1 MPESVSS
8 VDSNPMQATLSQLAL
23 ALDRIE
29 EAVVWTDAHGLVQW
43 CNAAFERLVGA
54 TIALAGQPL
63 IQVLPLTVKS
73 ERLSSALHPVS
84 HCLATNQ
91 ELNGQYGFSRHDR
104 SFRLTLTITPLP
116 GAAGGT
122 GETGS
127 DKTNPGETGS
137 SNGVMVV
144 IRNIMRQ
151 LLLHRSLQKT
161 TLELEKAVRTRTAE
175 LSKSNRRMT
184 SILESMTD
192 GFYTLDENWCFTYLN
207 HQAEQI
213 LQRSRVDLLGKNI
226 WASFPEAVNTIF
238 DREYHRAVTEQCSV
252 ALETFYPP
260 FNAWF
265 AVRAHPIVDGLAV
278 YFQDTSDRQRLESE
292 RQQAEAA
299 LRKSEQ
305 WFRDVFNTT
314 AVGMVVTSP
323 EGAMLQANAA
333 YCRMIGYTRTELLTK
348 TCQQLVYPADFEQ
361 GQVQLQQLLAGDLT
375 AYHQERRYF
384 HQQGHL
390 VWGLVSVSAVRD
402 EQQQV
407 LYVVYQI
414 QDITDRKQAEADLRE
429 SEQRFRSVFN
439 TTAVGMVI
447 ASLDGTFMQVNAE
460 FCQMLG
466 YTEAELLARTFHG
479 VTHPDDLRQDVA
491 QTEKV
496 LSGELSAYHIEKR
509 YLHKQG
515 HIVWGLLCLS
525 LVYEA
530 QQPLYF
536 VVQVQDITDRKQ
548 AELALQTLNQELEG
562 RVQQRTAQLE
572 VANQQLQAKIAE
584 HKQTEAALRKSEER
598 FRTMFDNA
606 PIAISLT
613 DAYTY
618 HVLKVNQAYH
628 ALLGYSAADL
638 ATMTYLEF
646 THPDDVAPNVDL
658 IQQLL
663 DGSMPRFQIEKRFRK
678 KDGTWIWANLTV
690 TLLRNPDGSLY
701 SMGMIEDITARKQTE
716 AALQLTQFSIDRAAD
731 PIWWVQPD
739 GSIYYVN
746 DAACRDLGY
755 PREAIVDKQ
764 VSDFNPDWSIQDW
777 QQHWHDVKKQGSL
790 TFETRLQGKD
800 GVPFSIEATANYVAM
815 DNKEYYCAFV
825 RNITA
830 QKQAEEQLKASLEEK
845 EILLKEIHHR
855 VKNNLQTVYSLLSLQ
870 ANALQDPQLVSL
882 FKDSQYR
889 VKAMALI
896 HEKLYQSE
904 SLANINFNEYVQRL
918 VTDLVRSYSTKPALQ
933 VAIEIA
939 QCELAVDVVLP
950 CGLMINEL
958 ISNALKYAFPG
969 DRGGTIQISFSAPT
983 PQQYRLVIAD
993 DGVGLPEDIVFSH
1006 DISSLNTLGLQLVH
1020 AFVRQLQGTITLD
1033 CLGGSRFEILFPNAG

>member
-1 MPESVSS
+1 MPKSVSS
-8 VDSNPMQATLSQLAL
+8 VDSSPMQATLSQLAL

-29 EAVVWTDAHGLVQW
+29 EAVVWTDAHGRIQW
-43 CNAAFERLVGA
+43 CNAAFEQLVGA
-54 TIALAGQPL
+54 TSALAGQPL
-63 IQVLPLTVKS
+63 VQVLPLTVKS

-104 SFRLTLTITPLP
+104 SFRLTLTVTPLP
-116 GAAGGT
+116 DVEGEEF
-122 GETGS
+122 GETDS
-127 DKTNPGETGS
+127 GETGS
-137 SNGVMVV
+137 SKGVMVV
-144 IRNIMRQ
+144 IRDIMMQ

-161 TLELEKAVRTRTAE
+161 ALELEEAVRSRTAE
-175 LSKSNRRMT
+175 LSRINRRMIN
-184 SILESMTD
+184 ILESITD

-226 WASFPEAVNTIF
+226 WASFPQAVNTIL
-238 DREYHRAVTEQCSV
+238 DSKYHQAVTEQCSV
-252 ALETFYPP
+252 TFEVFYPP
-260 FNAWF
+260 LNAWF
-265 AVRAHPIVDGLAV
+265 ETRAYPIAQGLAV
-278 YFQDTSDRQRLESE
+278 YFRDFSDRQRLESE

-299 LRKSEQ
+299 LRKSEL
-305 WFRDVFNTT
+305 WFRNVFNTT
-314 AVGMVVTSP
+314 AVGMVVMSP
-323 EGAMLQANAA
+323 EGVMLQANAA

-348 TCQQLVYPADFEQ
+348 TCQQIVYPDDFEQ
-361 GQVQLQQLLAGDLT
+361 GQVQLQQLLAGDVT

-384 HQQGHL
+384 HKHGHI
-390 VWGLVSVSAVRD
+390 VWGLLSVSAVRD

-439 TTAVGMVI
+439 TTAVGMVV
-447 ASLDGTFMQVNAE
+447 ASLDGAFMQVNAAY
-460 FCQMLG
+460 CQMLG
-466 YTEAELLARTFHG
+466 YTEAELLTRTFHA
-479 VTHPDDLRQDVA
+479 VAHPDDLGHNIA
-491 QTEKV
+491 QTKKV
-496 LSGELSAYHIEKR
+496 LTGELSAYHIEKR
-509 YLHKQG
+509 YLHKKG
-515 HIVWGLLCLS
+515 HIVWGLMCLS
-525 LVYEA
+525 LVCEA

-548 AELALQTLNQELEG
+548 AELALQTLNQELEE
-562 RVQQRTAQLE
+562 RVQSRTAQLE
-572 VANQQLQAKIAE
+572 VSNQQLQAEIAG
-584 HKQTEAALRKSEER
+584 HKQTEAALRKSEEW

-606 PIAISLT
+606 PIAISLA
-613 DAYTY
+613 DVYTY
-618 HVLKVNQAYH
+618 HVLKINQAHH
-628 ALLGYSAADL
+628 ALFGYSDADL
-638 ATMTYLEF
+638 ATMTYMEY
-646 THPDDVAPNVDL
+646 THPDDVALCLDL

-663 DGSMPRFQIEKRFRK
+663 DGSIPRFQIEKRFCK

-731 PIWWVQPD
+731 PVWWVQPD

-746 DAACRDLGY
+746 DSACRDLGY
-755 PREAIVDKQ
+755 PREAIIGKQ

-777 QQHWHDVKKQGSL
+777 QQHWRDVKKQGSL

-800 GVPFSIEATANYVAM
+800 GMPFPIEATANYVAM
-815 DNKEYYCAFV
+815 NNKEYYCSFV

-830 QKQAEEQLKASLEEK
+830 QKQAEEQLKASLKEK

-870 ANALQDPQLVSL
+870 ANALQDPQLVSP

-904 SLANINFNEYVQRL
+904 NLANINFNEYVQRL
-918 VTDLVRSYSTKPALQ
+918 VADLVRSYSTNPAIH

-939 QCELAVDVVLP
+939 QCELAVDIVLP

-958 ISNALKYAFPG
+958 ISNALKYAFPC
-969 DRGGTIQISFSAPT
+969 DRGGTIQISFAAPT

-1033 CLGGSRFEILFPNAG
+1033 CTGGSRFEILFPPAG